1 MRQQRG
7 IAVSLAADQTILDN
21 PACTPAAYL
30 SSSLSVV
37 LRIIIVSYLE
47 RQEQEESE
55 RGQKK
60 TIAINHAV
68 SHQ

>member
-1 MRQQRG
+1 MPSWIIQ
-7 IAVSLAADQTILDN
+7 
-21 PACTPAAYL
+21 PALLSAYL

-55 RGQKK
+55 RGKKK